1 MGTAYE
7 AQDALG
13 IYQTSPEGGV
23 DIYEPV
29 QSLGGSRLSREVP
42 ALDWDFDPA
51 YVIAPIVILHVSG
64 ANGTGTGTIRA
75 TGTSALAYTA
85 PGGTEGAAVTIA
97 AGETKTLIDGTTA
110 SKYVR
115 VYRESSNNL
124 AGKMYL
130 YLIEPHG
137 TTIAGPGTTT
147 SGSGYFAKMML
158 RNRAASN
165 EITNVK
171 FWLSELGTAQVSD
184 GGALGGA
191 GNGTITTTGSFATW
205 PAKGAVY
212 IETSGGSRREIAWY
226 SSRTATVLTVTGR
239 GLLGTS
245 ATAGATS
252 DTVRAIPA
260 IAFDV
265 ETPGSDGR
273 LVALADNTTDP
284 AGTWVTPVTEAT
296 ALTVSSLA
304 AQQEHGLLFRR
315 HVPSFAG
322 ASPGI
327 QVKAYYK
334 YTIGAVSYT
343 QTIQGRYRVAGTP
356 FWSLYLGVDAAPD
369 FTAAA
374 ATTSTSSPITYALT
388 PPGSGTRVYRRCVRY
403 TDAYGVDGV
412 NQDTSDIEID
422 STGAVVTSPL
432 QVPQDVRLTDR
443 AGGVVNVQAIAWPG
457 IDSPEPDRWKIYY
470 STDGAAPDP
479 GTDTPITVTMTKSLR
494 LFGAYVLDY
503 DFAAME
509 YGTDLRVIVR
519 AHRTSDSAESTNTT
533 ATTIT
538 VGTALPLQPTHRN
551 VSLGRA
557 FGVDPAAA
565 ALDDTAALSGTSSAA
580 FLRHMAGES
589 QFWAQG
595 LNVWRCLFDSADAAQ
610 NALYVPSGWAVVS
623 DTTSGAGAATWY
635 EVVSWTA
642 GDKRIALCVA
652 SQRVAMVDV
661 TNTTITWAGRET
673 GVTLAAHPNPPD
685 GVWVHPD
692 GSGITFHVLDAAT
705 HTWKAFLK
713 IDSTGFASIGV
724 PQFVRDRA

>member
-13 IYQTSPEGGV
+13 IYQTSPEDGA
-23 DIYEPV
+23 DIYEPC
-29 QSLGGSRLSREVP
+29 QSLGGSLIAREV
-42 ALDWDFDPA
+42 AMLDWDFDPA
-51 YVIAPIVILHVSG
+51 YVIPPIMILYVSG

-75 TGTSALAYTA
+75 TGSSTLAYTA
-85 PGGTEGAAVTIA
+85 PGGTEGTAVTIA
-97 AGETKTLIDGTTA
+97 NGETKTLIDGANA

-115 VYRESSNNL
+115 VCRVSSDNM
-124 AGKMYL
+124 AGTMKL
-130 YLIEPHG
+130 FLVEPHG

-147 SGSGYFAKMML
+147 SGAQYFAKMML
-158 RNRAASN
+158 RNRAAAN
-165 EITNVK
+165 TITNVK
-171 FWLSELGTAQVSD
+171 FWLAELGTAQVSD
-184 GGALGGA
+184 GGGLGGA

-205 PAKGAVY
+205 QAKGAVY
-212 IETSGGSRREIAWY
+212 IESAGGSRKEIAWY

-245 ATAGATS
+245 ATAGAVD

-304 AQQEHGLLFRR
+304 AQQEHGLLLQH

-327 QVKAYYK
+327 PVKAYCK
-334 YTIGAVSYT
+334 YTISAVDYT
-343 QTIQGRYRVAGTP
+343 QTAWGRYRVAGTA

-403 TDAYGVDGV
+403 TDAYGVEGV

-457 IDSPEPDRWKIYY
+457 IDSPNPDRWKIYW
-470 STDGAAPDP
+470 STDGADPDP
-479 GTDTPITVTMTKSLR
+479 STDTPVTVTMTRSL
-494 LFGAYVLDY
+494 LMFGAYVLDY
-503 DFAAME
+503 DFAALE
-509 YGTDLRVIVR
+509 YATDLRVIVR

-533 ATTIT
+533 ATTIS
-538 VGTALPLQPTHRN
+538 VGTALPFQPTRRH

-557 FGVDPAAA
+557 WGVQTASL
-565 ALDDTAALSGTSSAA
+565 ALDDTVTIPGTSSTAY
-580 FLRHMAGES
+580 LRYLPGET
-589 QFWAQG
+589 QFWVNSEMVLRAVYDSLGSESNRIYILNSWALVNTTQG
-595 LNVWRCLFDSADAAQ
+595 A
-610 NALYVPSGWAVVS
+610 
-623 DTTSGAGAATWY
+623 AGAATWY
-635 EVVSWTA
+635 EVLSWTG
-642 GDKRIALCVA
+642 GDKRVSVNVA
-652 SQRVAMVDV
+652 STRQLIFDATNRQIICAEFQFPGAVA
-661 TNTTITWAGRET
+661 
-673 GVTLAAHPNPPD
+673 LAAHPNPTD
-685 GVWVHPD
+685 GVWSNSSATV
-692 GSGITFHVLDAAT
+692 FHVLDATT
-705 HTWKAFLK
+705 HTWKAWAK
-713 IDSTGFASIGV
+713 ITSAGV
-724 PQFVRDRA
+724 WDVQLTLDQMRS